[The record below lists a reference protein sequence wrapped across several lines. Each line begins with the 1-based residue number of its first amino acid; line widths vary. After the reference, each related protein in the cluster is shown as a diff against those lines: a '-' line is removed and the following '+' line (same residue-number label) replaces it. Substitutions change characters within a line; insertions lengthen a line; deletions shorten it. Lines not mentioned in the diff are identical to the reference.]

1 MGQNSTGLATLSGV
15 LCTLGLE
22 ESAHTG
28 RTCAGS
34 SREPIAM
41 QRTAGT
47 QSLSEF
53 LIRREHE
60 LLPLEV
66 PE

>member
-1 MGQNSTGLATLSGV
+1 MGQNSTVLATLSGV

-28 RTCAGS
+28 RTHAGS
-34 SREPIAM
+34 SREPTAV

-53 LIRREHE
+53 LIIREHK
-60 LLPLEV
+60 LFPLEV